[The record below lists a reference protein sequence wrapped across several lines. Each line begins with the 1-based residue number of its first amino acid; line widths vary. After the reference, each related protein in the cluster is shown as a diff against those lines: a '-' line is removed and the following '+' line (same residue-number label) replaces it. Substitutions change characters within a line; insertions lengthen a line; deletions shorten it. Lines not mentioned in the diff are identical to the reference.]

1 MTNTTIKLKPCPL
14 CGSEPGIDSVIY
26 TDDFTRMIIVCRRCG
41 LTLDHT
47 QHYVMGPVWSETAH
61 TYIRQKRGVYNES
74 AIDLW
79 NTRVSK

>member
-1 MTNTTIKLKPCPL
+1 MTNATIKLEPCPI
-14 CGSEPGIDSVIY
+14 CGMVPEIEMANYGSDYNRMVIK
-26 TDDFTRMIIVCRRCG
+26 CPCCG

-61 TYIRQKRGVYNES
+61 TYIRQKRGVFNES